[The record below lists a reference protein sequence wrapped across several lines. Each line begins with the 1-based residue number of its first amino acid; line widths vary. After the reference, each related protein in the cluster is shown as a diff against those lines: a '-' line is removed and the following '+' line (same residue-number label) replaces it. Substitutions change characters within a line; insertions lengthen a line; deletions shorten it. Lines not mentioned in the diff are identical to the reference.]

1 MPRARDRAIRLRSR
15 IGGGLTVAVP
25 GISERGAGFYDGAGN
40 RDFKADG
47 AHLSVRVPL
56 PS

>member
-1 MPRARDRAIRLRSR
+1 MPRARDRAIRLRGR